1 MSKKRKQYSPEENVS
16 ILRRHLLDG
25 VPVSHLCD
33 AHGIH
38 LTMFYK
44 WQKVF
49 FEQGASAFAPKQSV
63 QEKQQ
68 ARKIAV
74 LEAKLATKNEVLS
87 ELMEEHIL
95 KKVLGRPESA
105 SGFEDHSRVVI
116 DFVVHK

>member
-1 MSKKRKQYSPEENVS
+1 MSKKRKQYSPEEKVS

-25 VPVSHLCD
+25 VPVSDLCD

-38 LTMFYK
+38 PTMFYQ

-63 QEKQQ
+63 HEKQQ
-68 ARKIAV
+68 AKKIAV

-87 ELMEEHIL
+87 ELMEEHIFL
-95 KKVLGRPESA
+95 KKSLGET
-105 SGFEDHSRVVI
+105 
-116 DFVVHK
+116 